1 MQKAPDD
8 NCIIVAGGCK
18 DEKEVQCSDQTKEL
32 GSLRAKHEEA
42 DTRVV
47 LHCLHAVT
55 QTFVVSARD
64 TDVFV
69 LLVAHF
75 HKFSCSHLWM
85 KSGTSR
91 KQKYIPVHTVC
102 SELLFG
108 QTVSQA
114 LRPFHALTGYDTASF
129 LAGHSKKTAWKVFK
143 EQYELL
149 VDLSNGELNDDKIK
163 SAEKFVCQ
171 IYGIAEEDDIDK
183 ARVILFTG
191 SRSMQALP
199 PSSDALRL
207 HVQRVHQQASLWRQA
222 NCTHPNLPEPT
233 MHSWKLTDGQLV
245 PTLMSL
251 PAVPKAA

>member
-1 MQKAPDD
+1 M
-8 NCIIVAGGCK
+8 
-18 DEKEVQCSDQTKEL
+18 QCSDQTKEL
-32 GSLRAKHEEA
+32 GCLRAKHEEA

-114 LRPFHALTGYDTASF
+114 LRPFHALTGCDTASF
-129 LAGHSKKTAWKVFK
+129 LAGHSKKTIRTV
-143 EQYELL
+143 
-149 VDLSNGELNDDKIK
+149 G
-163 SAEKFVCQ
+163 
-171 IYGIAEEDDIDK
+171 
-183 ARVILFTG
+183 
-191 SRSMQALP
+191 
-199 PSSDALRL
+199 
-207 HVQRVHQQASLWRQA
+207 
-222 NCTHPNLPEPT
+222 
-233 MHSWKLTDGQLV
+233 
-245 PTLMSL
+245 
-251 PAVPKAA
+251 